1 MKYCAKYPLAN
12 MFNKIWRSFT
22 SWTSGTTTTH
32 LNYKL
37 NVATHLRDGKDGNGS
52 KVQGLLTPE
61 LRASEAKNQPLTKR
75 PQTSAQLHK
84 SCNIWS
90 PNVKQFNSPY
100 CEQIIFLPHIAQNAF
115 RKFHIL
121 KHDRSPT
128 KPIYDFIYKML
139 TLVTK

>member
-1 MKYCAKYPLAN
+1 

-61 LRASEAKNQPLTKR
+61 LRASEAK
-75 PQTSAQLHK
+75 
-84 SCNIWS
+84 
-90 PNVKQFNSPY
+90 
-100 CEQIIFLPHIAQNAF
+100 
-115 RKFHIL
+115 
-121 KHDRSPT
+121 
-128 KPIYDFIYKML
+128 KPAADEEASDL
-139 TLVTK
+139 CTAA